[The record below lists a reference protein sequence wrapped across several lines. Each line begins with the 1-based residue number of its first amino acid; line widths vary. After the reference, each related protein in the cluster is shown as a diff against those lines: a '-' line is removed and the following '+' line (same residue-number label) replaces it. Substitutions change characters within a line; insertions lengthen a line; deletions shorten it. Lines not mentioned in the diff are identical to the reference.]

1 MKQIKKY
8 KGSYNFLKL
17 NKLKNYGLS
26 LPNVEARLRME
37 RLNQK
42 LISASL
48 GGEEEV
54 VTSSQELWVRGRRWS
69 KTGGEHYI
77 TQSLVIHI
85 VVLYWYWPTLPPRV
99 PPARHS
105 PREGWGVTSWPGHT
119 SHSGHRDQNTRND
132 PIIKTRPQIAE
143 QGSSIKLQITGSL
156 GSS

>member
-1 MKQIKKY
+1 MNWKIMVCPY
-8 KGSYNFLKL
+8 LM
-17 NKLKNYGLS
+17 
-26 LPNVEARLRME
+26 PNVEARLRME

-77 TQSLVIHI
+77 TQGLVIHI

-105 PREGWGVTSWPGHT
+105 PREGWGVTSWPSHT

-132 PIIKTRPQIAE
+132 PIIKADTPPDS
-143 QGSSIKLQITGSL
+143 GTGKLNQTSNNGVTWI
-156 GSS
+156 